1 MVRRPQLY
9 SLLVSALTV
18 ACALP
23 SIDNNY
29 TKSTSNATG
38 GSSSNKTTSAGG
50 ASTVKT
56 SGQGGSG
63 GTAGAS
69 ANRSAGGS
77 GGESAASG
85 GTSNG
90 GTSSVSSAGG
100 SLARGGSSS
109 TGGTTSGGTSN
120 STTGGSNVAGG
131 SAASGGTSLKPI
143 GGATSGGT
151 TNSATGG
158 ASIVGGTTASGGTSS
173 KSSGGASSVGGTSAA
188 TSSAGNLVTLLADP
202 WGSTTT
208 GQPKTDVTVGA
219 LDSACYVLVA
229 VVSNATDGA
238 ISMSATSVSY
248 RGLAF
253 TRLVGGSIS
262 GTAFGAEFW
271 GARSPT
277 VQLPSTLTVTTS
289 AAGNTGVMVWAL
301 TNVNATNAVGQAIS
315 QRQFTGTTYQE
326 TFATKQFGS
335 MLFGAFFDT
344 NYAQDAVDGYL
355 KIAAN
360 ADSVVG
366 QTYAGYY
373 VWSASASSS
382 GLQTISATLPES
394 WTIEHVGIEIV
405 P

>member
-1 MVRRPQLY
+1 
-9 SLLVSALTV
+9 
-18 ACALP
+18 
-23 SIDNNY
+23 
-29 TKSTSNATG
+29 
-38 GSSSNKTTSAGG
+38 
-50 ASTVKT
+50 
-56 SGQGGSG
+56 
-63 GTAGAS
+63 
-69 ANRSAGGS
+69 
-77 GGESAASG
+77 
-85 GTSNG
+85 
-90 GTSSVSSAGG
+90 
-100 SLARGGSSS
+100 
-109 TGGTTSGGTSN
+109 
-120 STTGGSNVAGG
+120 
-131 SAASGGTSLKPI
+131 
-143 GGATSGGT
+143 
-151 TNSATGG
+151 
-158 ASIVGGTTASGGTSS
+158 
-173 KSSGGASSVGGTSAA
+173 
-188 TSSAGNLVTLLADP
+188 LADP

-219 LDSACYVLVA
+219 LDSACYLLVA

-238 ISMSATSVSY
+238 TSMSAMSVSY
-248 RGLAF
+248 RGLTF
-253 TRLVGGSIS
+253 TRLVGGNIS

-289 AAGNTGVMVWAL
+289 ASGNTGVMVWAL
-301 TNVNATNAVGQAIS
+301 TNVNASNAVGQDIS

-360 ADSVVG
+360 ADSFVG

-382 GLQTISATLPES
+382 GSQTISATLPES
-394 WTIEHVGIEIV
+394 WTIEHAGIEIV